1 MTLIALGPSF
11 GGIVPRT
18 DEAQMPHNA
27 AQVAENVK
35 LHAGTL
41 RGWRAPLAVY
51 PTINVADTT
60 HTLFYDKG
68 SDVWFTWDVDV
79 DIVLGPVADGLVNR
93 RYYYTGSGAPKKTDS
108 AMAIAG
114 AGAYPQTYYELAV
127 PAPDAAPT
135 VASDGVGVGTAEDH
149 VYVIT
154 YVSEF
159 SGIEEES
166 APSSPVTMAAW
177 QPGDTITL
185 TWQDTLP
192 VGNYNLTKRRVY
204 RSNGASY
211 FFVLEQDIDPL
222 VLTATD
228 ALLNTA
234 LGEGITTLE
243 YDTPPDSLSGLVT
256 LANGILAGFVGNEI
270 CFCEPFQPHAWPV
283 GYRLAVTEQ
292 IVALVAVGQGLYVL
306 TEGNPY
312 YCAGT
317 HPDNMVLERITK
329 FAPCMSKRS
338 AATDGTGALYA
349 SYNGV
354 THLMGTQAKNI
365 TTALFTQEEWRNQS
379 PESLYGIYYD
389 DRYMLWYSATTAG
402 PFTMNGAKAM
412 DGSETMDG
420 TLAGDSEI
428 GGALVFDSTL
438 PEAPLTTLNAPTT
451 AAHIR
456 ADDGLLYM
464 VDGDELARFDADA
477 LNKSMYE
484 WRSKTF
490 VLPAP
495 VNMKAIQVYADNALT
510 SEQIAAKVD
519 YEDALAQ
526 AMANLQANIL
536 LWNAGAFNS
545 GWAGGGI
552 NEWEW
557 NGSALKDAF
566 VQVLDPLTALTLAI
580 KVYADGDLVFMKTVE
595 DNKPMLLP
603 RGFKTDTWEIEVSGN
618 KPVRRIVM
626 GTSMAEVKAA

>member
-1 MTLIALGPSF
+1 MYIIGENIHIISQKVKDALKEGNGRFFQDLAVRQVEAGADCLDINLGPRKKDGEEVFPWLVELVEKVVDVPLSFDTTNLAGIEAGLKKVTKAQPFINSTSAEPERLEKVPLLAKKYNTRLIALTMGSS
-11 GGIVPRT
+11 GI
-18 DEAQMPHNA
+18 
-27 AQVAENVK
+27 
-35 LHAGTL
+35 
-41 RGWRAPLAVY
+41 
-51 PTINVADTT
+51 
-60 HTLFYDKG
+60 
-68 SDVWFTWDVDV
+68 
-79 DIVLGPVADGLVNR
+79 PVAADERVNIAVETLIPRMLEIDYPMENLV
-93 RYYYTGSGAPKKTDS
+93 
-108 AMAIAG
+108 
-114 AGAYPQTYYELAV
+114 
-127 PAPDAAPT
+127 
-135 VASDGVGVGTAEDH
+135 
-149 VYVIT
+149 
-154 YVSEF
+154 
-159 SGIEEES
+159 
-166 APSSPVTMAAW
+166 
-177 QPGDTITL
+177 
-185 TWQDTLP
+185 
-192 VGNYNLTKRRVY
+192 
-204 RSNGASY
+204 
-211 FFVLEQDIDPL
+211 IDPL
-222 VLTATD
+222 VLTADD
-228 ALLNTA
+228 ALLNDA
-234 LGEGITTLE
+234 LGEALSTLL
-243 YDTPPDSLSGLVT
+243 YDTPPDSLAGLVT

-270 CFCEPFQPHAWPV
+270 CFCEPFQPHAWPI
-283 GYRLAVTEQ
+283 GYRLTVTEQ

-306 TEGNPY
+306 TEGHPY

-354 THLMGTQAKNI
+354 THLVGTQAKNI
-365 TTALFTQEEWRNQS
+365 TTALFTQEEWRTQS

-402 PFTMNGAKAM
+402 PFTMNGAKPM

-420 TLAGDSEI
+420 TLAGDSDI
-428 GGALVFDSTL
+428 GGAMVFDSTL

-464 VDGDELARFDADA
+464 VDGDELARFDADS

-490 VLPAP
+490 VLPQ
-495 VNMKAIQVYADNALT
+495 VVSMKAVQVYADNSLT

-536 LWNAGAFNS
+536 LWNAGAFNA

-580 KVYADGDLVFMKTVE
+580 KVYADGDLIFSASVE
-595 DNKPMLLP
+595 NNKPMLLP
-603 RGFKTDTWEIEVSGN
+603 AGFKSDAWEIEVSGN

-626 GTSMAEVKAA
+626 GTSMAEVKTA